1 VEESV
6 ESHRKDS
13 RSDEATSEKIKV
25 KVEKAAKQTRK
36 AKTNS
41 PDLFVN
47 DSNHEVIEL
56 FDTDRSSTPSP
67 PLTRHQARRL
77 EKAAMTRNDMEDV
90 EMVLPLKRRR
100 DDGHAK
106 SKPKRPKIRR
116 AKSKATV
123 NSSDDGDDRYGDDKG
138 DDNEPKGN
146 IKDKG
151 KHVLRITKD
160 SEPTEV
166 GKGM

>member
-1 VEESV
+1 
-6 ESHRKDS
+6 
-13 RSDEATSEKIKV
+13 
-25 KVEKAAKQTRK
+25 
-36 AKTNS
+36 
-41 PDLFVN
+41 
-47 DSNHEVIEL
+47 
-56 FDTDRSSTPSP
+56 
-67 PLTRHQARRL
+67 
-77 EKAAMTRNDMEDV
+77 MEDV

-106 SKPKRPKIRR
+106 SKPKRLKIRH

-151 KHVLRITKD
+151 KHVLRD